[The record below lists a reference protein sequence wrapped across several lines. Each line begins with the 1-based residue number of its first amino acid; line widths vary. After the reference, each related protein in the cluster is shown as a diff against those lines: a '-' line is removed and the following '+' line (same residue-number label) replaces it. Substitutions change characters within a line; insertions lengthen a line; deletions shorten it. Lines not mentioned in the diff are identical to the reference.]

1 MATPPSPVRERRL
14 SVGAPSMDE
23 IQGPVGP
30 GFDRPKHKRTLTGF
44 VASDIKSVEA
54 SIPEPQRDAWLKYSV
69 KKFDSKEEFEKETVR
84 HVETSLARSLYNCDE
99 L

>member
-1 MATPPSPVRERRL
+1 MAAPPSPVRERKL
-14 SVGAPSMDE
+14 SVGAPMDE

-54 SIPEPQRDAWLKYSV
+54 SIPEPQREA
-69 KKFDSKEEFEKETVR
+69 
-84 HVETSLARSLYNCDE
+84 
-99 L
+99 